1 MTQIDFYRA
10 RLEQKRGVLAAELEL
25 VEKAL
30 TSISAVPDLQ
40 EQSYLLERAGAFSNE
55 QFRLSR

>member
-40 EQSYLLERAGAFSNE
+40 EQSYLLERAGAFSN
-55 QFRLSR
+55 